1 MTQKEYDAERLDEL
15 RAELDAKIERIAREV
30 AREEIASLAGLVV
43 RRTQDLT
50 LTRSPEHNIADEATR
65 DALASI
71 FAEALNDFTTDSEPG
86 S

>member
-1 MTQKEYDAERLDEL
+1 MRDRTTTRLDEL

-43 RRTQDLT
+43 RRTQ
-50 LTRSPEHNIADEATR
+50 EEEAL
-65 DALASI
+65 LARI
-71 FAEALNDFTTDSEPG
+71 FGEALNDFTTDAEPG